1 MHILGYYIDG
11 DLDELKKLCNRVSE
25 LRKARLYEHVSK
37 LEKEYNLQFD
47 ELDLMNLTKKY
58 STLGRPHIGKL
69 LIKYGYA
76 SSMEE
81 AFKKYLFNVHSSI
94 FYRMDAKLV
103 IDAIHKAGGIAI
115 LAHPKK
121 IEDKYNID
129 IVLSGSDGVYYRTD
143 AMRDNAVSAQP
154 QISYP
159 HQAAP
164 DTYYKTIPNPTG
176 VVYSSLGS
184 SGVLSEERHRINNVD
199 FPESGYNT
207 NPKYPMFSA
216 IEIYGDTL
224 YLTSYTLSGNRAKKI
239 DSVSIKK
246 GNVATADVDYDGKL
260 TAADARLI
268 LRATARL
275 ELFTADQL
283 KLADVTGD
291 GKISAADAR
300 AALRKAAGLE

>member
-1 MHILGYYIDG
+1 MVQNFDFHIHTKYSDGEYDVETIINKLNENNITNFAITDHDNVESVDYLRERNLNNISGVEMSSRYNNLNMHILGYYIDG

-69 LIKYGYA
+69 LIKYGYV

-129 IVLSGSDGVYYRTD
+129 IEDFLPDLVEIGIDG
-143 AMRDNAVSAQP
+143 
-154 QISYP
+154 
-159 HQAAP
+159 
-164 DTYYKTIPNPTG
+164 
-176 VVYSSLGS
+176 
-184 SGVLSEERHRINNVD
+184 
-199 FPESGYNT
+199 
-207 NPKYPMFSA
+207 
-216 IEIYGDTL
+216 IEIYNSLHYNEDSKRYKEIATKYNLLISGGSDYHGPNIKPNVKL
-224 YLTSYTLSGNRAKKI
+224 GYLNNEDLPKINIDEMTFKK
-239 DSVSIKK
+239 S
-246 GNVATADVDYDGKL
+246 
-260 TAADARLI
+260 
-268 LRATARL
+268 
-275 ELFTADQL
+275 
-283 KLADVTGD
+283 
-291 GKISAADAR
+291 
-300 AALRKAAGLE
+300 

>member
-1 MHILGYYIDG
+1 MVQNFDFHIHSKYSDGEYDVETIINKLNKSGITNFAITDHDNVESVDYLRERNLNNISGVEMSSRYNNLNMHILGYYIDG

-103 IDAIHKAGGIAI
+103 IDAIHKAGGVAI

-121 IEDKYNID
+121 IEDKYDID
-129 IVLSGSDGVYYRTD
+129 IEDFLPDLVEIGIDG
-143 AMRDNAVSAQP
+143 
-154 QISYP
+154 
-159 HQAAP
+159 
-164 DTYYKTIPNPTG
+164 
-176 VVYSSLGS
+176 
-184 SGVLSEERHRINNVD
+184 
-199 FPESGYNT
+199 
-207 NPKYPMFSA
+207 
-216 IEIYGDTL
+216 IEIYNSLHYNEDSKRYKEIATKYNLLISGGSDYHGPNVKPNVKL
-224 YLTSYTLSGNRAKKI
+224 GYLNNEDLPKINIDEMTFKK
-239 DSVSIKK
+239 S
-246 GNVATADVDYDGKL
+246 
-260 TAADARLI
+260 
-268 LRATARL
+268 
-275 ELFTADQL
+275 
-283 KLADVTGD
+283 
-291 GKISAADAR
+291 
-300 AALRKAAGLE
+300 

>member
-1 MHILGYYIDG
+1 MMLWVIIMVQNFDFHIHTKYSDGEYDVETIINKLNENNITNFAITDHDNVESVDYLRKRNLNNISGVEMSSRYNNLNMHILGYYIDG

-69 LIKYGYA
+69 LIKYGYV

-129 IVLSGSDGVYYRTD
+129 IEDFLPDLVEIGIDG
-143 AMRDNAVSAQP
+143 
-154 QISYP
+154 
-159 HQAAP
+159 
-164 DTYYKTIPNPTG
+164 
-176 VVYSSLGS
+176 
-184 SGVLSEERHRINNVD
+184 
-199 FPESGYNT
+199 
-207 NPKYPMFSA
+207 
-216 IEIYGDTL
+216 IEIYNSLHYNEDSKRYKEIATKYNLLISGGSDYHGPNVKPNVKL
-224 YLTSYTLSGNRAKKI
+224 GYLNNEDLPKINIDEMTFKK
-239 DSVSIKK
+239 S
-246 GNVATADVDYDGKL
+246 
-260 TAADARLI
+260 
-268 LRATARL
+268 
-275 ELFTADQL
+275 
-283 KLADVTGD
+283 
-291 GKISAADAR
+291 
-300 AALRKAAGLE
+300 

>member
-1 MHILGYYIDG
+1 MVQNFDFHIHSKYSDGEYDVETIINKLNENNITNFAITDHDNVESVDYLRERNLNNISGVEMSSRYNNLNMHILGYYIDG

-69 LIKYGYA
+69 LIKYGYV

-129 IVLSGSDGVYYRTD
+129 IEDFLPDLVEIGIDG
-143 AMRDNAVSAQP
+143 
-154 QISYP
+154 
-159 HQAAP
+159 
-164 DTYYKTIPNPTG
+164 
-176 VVYSSLGS
+176 
-184 SGVLSEERHRINNVD
+184 
-199 FPESGYNT
+199 
-207 NPKYPMFSA
+207 
-216 IEIYGDTL
+216 IEIYNSLHYNEDSKRYKEIATKYNLLISGGSDYHGPNIKPNVKL
-224 YLTSYTLSGNRAKKI
+224 GYLNNEDLPKINIDEMTFKK
-239 DSVSIKK
+239 S
-246 GNVATADVDYDGKL
+246 
-260 TAADARLI
+260 
-268 LRATARL
+268 
-275 ELFTADQL
+275 
-283 KLADVTGD
+283 
-291 GKISAADAR
+291 
-300 AALRKAAGLE
+300 

>member
-1 MHILGYYIDG
+1 MVQNFDFHIHSKYSDGEYDVETIINKLNENGITNFAITDHDNVESVDFLRERNLNNISGVEMSSRYNNLNMHILGYYIDG

-129 IVLSGSDGVYYRTD
+129 IEDFLPDLVEIGIDG
-143 AMRDNAVSAQP
+143 
-154 QISYP
+154 
-159 HQAAP
+159 
-164 DTYYKTIPNPTG
+164 
-176 VVYSSLGS
+176 
-184 SGVLSEERHRINNVD
+184 
-199 FPESGYNT
+199 
-207 NPKYPMFSA
+207 
-216 IEIYGDTL
+216 IEIYNSLHYNEDSKRYKEIATKYNLLISGGSDYHGPNVKPNVKL
-224 YLTSYTLSGNRAKKI
+224 GYINNEDLPKINIDELTFKK
-239 DSVSIKK
+239 S
-246 GNVATADVDYDGKL
+246 
-260 TAADARLI
+260 
-268 LRATARL
+268 
-275 ELFTADQL
+275 
-283 KLADVTGD
+283 
-291 GKISAADAR
+291 
-300 AALRKAAGLE
+300 

>member
-1 MHILGYYIDG
+1 MVQNFDFHIHSKYSDGEYDVETIINKLNENNITNFAITDHDNVESVDYLRERNLNNISGVEMSSRYNNLNMHILGYYIDG

-69 LIKYGYA
+69 LIKYGYV

-94 FYRMDAKLV
+94 FYRMDAELV

-129 IVLSGSDGVYYRTD
+129 IEDFLPDLVEIGIDG
-143 AMRDNAVSAQP
+143 
-154 QISYP
+154 
-159 HQAAP
+159 
-164 DTYYKTIPNPTG
+164 
-176 VVYSSLGS
+176 
-184 SGVLSEERHRINNVD
+184 
-199 FPESGYNT
+199 
-207 NPKYPMFSA
+207 
-216 IEIYGDTL
+216 IEIYNSLHYNEDSKRYKEIATKYNLLISGGSDYHGPNIKPNVKL
-224 YLTSYTLSGNRAKKI
+224 GYLNNEDLPKINIDEMTFKK
-239 DSVSIKK
+239 S
-246 GNVATADVDYDGKL
+246 
-260 TAADARLI
+260 
-268 LRATARL
+268 
-275 ELFTADQL
+275 
-283 KLADVTGD
+283 
-291 GKISAADAR
+291 
-300 AALRKAAGLE
+300 

>member
-1 MHILGYYIDG
+1 MVQNFDFHIHSKYSDGEYDVETIINKLNKSGITNFAITDHDNVESVDYLRERNLNNISGVEMSSRYNNLNMHILGYYIDG

-103 IDAIHKAGGIAI
+103 IDAIHKAGGVAI

-121 IEDKYNID
+121 IEDKYDID
-129 IVLSGSDGVYYRTD
+129 IEEFLPDLVEIGIDG
-143 AMRDNAVSAQP
+143 
-154 QISYP
+154 
-159 HQAAP
+159 
-164 DTYYKTIPNPTG
+164 
-176 VVYSSLGS
+176 
-184 SGVLSEERHRINNVD
+184 
-199 FPESGYNT
+199 
-207 NPKYPMFSA
+207 
-216 IEIYGDTL
+216 IEIYNSLHYNEDSKRYKEIATKYNLLISGGSDYHGPNVKPNVKL
-224 YLTSYTLSGNRAKKI
+224 GYLNNEDLPKINIDEMTFKK
-239 DSVSIKK
+239 S
-246 GNVATADVDYDGKL
+246 
-260 TAADARLI
+260 
-268 LRATARL
+268 
-275 ELFTADQL
+275 
-283 KLADVTGD
+283 
-291 GKISAADAR
+291 
-300 AALRKAAGLE
+300 

>member
-1 MHILGYYIDG
+1 MMLWVIIMVQNFDFHIHSKYSDGEYDVETIINKLNENGITNFAITDHDNVESVDFLRERNLNNISGVEMSSRYNNLNMHILGYYIDG

-129 IVLSGSDGVYYRTD
+129 IEDFLPDLVEIGIDG
-143 AMRDNAVSAQP
+143 
-154 QISYP
+154 
-159 HQAAP
+159 
-164 DTYYKTIPNPTG
+164 
-176 VVYSSLGS
+176 
-184 SGVLSEERHRINNVD
+184 
-199 FPESGYNT
+199 
-207 NPKYPMFSA
+207 
-216 IEIYGDTL
+216 IEIYNSLHYNEDSKRYKEIATKYNLLISGGSDYHGPNVKPNVKL
-224 YLTSYTLSGNRAKKI
+224 GYINNEDLPKINIDELTFKK
-239 DSVSIKK
+239 S
-246 GNVATADVDYDGKL
+246 
-260 TAADARLI
+260 
-268 LRATARL
+268 
-275 ELFTADQL
+275 
-283 KLADVTGD
+283 
-291 GKISAADAR
+291 
-300 AALRKAAGLE
+300 

>member
-1 MHILGYYIDG
+1 MMLWVIIMVQNFDFHIHSKYSDGEYDVETIINKLNKSGITNFAITDHDNVESVDYLRERNLNNISGVEMSSRYNNLNMHILGYYIDG

-69 LIKYGYA
+69 LIKYGYV

-129 IVLSGSDGVYYRTD
+129 IEDFLPDLVEIGIDG
-143 AMRDNAVSAQP
+143 
-154 QISYP
+154 
-159 HQAAP
+159 
-164 DTYYKTIPNPTG
+164 
-176 VVYSSLGS
+176 
-184 SGVLSEERHRINNVD
+184 
-199 FPESGYNT
+199 
-207 NPKYPMFSA
+207 
-216 IEIYGDTL
+216 IEIYNSLHYNEDSKRYKEIATKYNLLISGGSDYHGPNVKPNVKL
-224 YLTSYTLSGNRAKKI
+224 GYLNNEDLPKINIDEMTFKK
-239 DSVSIKK
+239 S
-246 GNVATADVDYDGKL
+246 
-260 TAADARLI
+260 
-268 LRATARL
+268 
-275 ELFTADQL
+275 
-283 KLADVTGD
+283 
-291 GKISAADAR
+291 
-300 AALRKAAGLE
+300 

>member
-1 MHILGYYIDG
+1 MVQNFDFHIHSKYSDGEYDVETIINKLNENNITNFAITDHDNVESVDYLRERNLNNISGVEMSSRYNNLNMHILGYYIDG

-69 LIKYGYA
+69 LIKYGYV

-129 IVLSGSDGVYYRTD
+129 IEDFLPDLVEIGIDG
-143 AMRDNAVSAQP
+143 
-154 QISYP
+154 
-159 HQAAP
+159 
-164 DTYYKTIPNPTG
+164 
-176 VVYSSLGS
+176 
-184 SGVLSEERHRINNVD
+184 
-199 FPESGYNT
+199 
-207 NPKYPMFSA
+207 
-216 IEIYGDTL
+216 IEIYNSLHYNEDSKRYKDIATKYNLLISGGSDYHGPNIKPNVKL
-224 YLTSYTLSGNRAKKI
+224 GYLNNEDLPKINIDEMTFKK
-239 DSVSIKK
+239 S
-246 GNVATADVDYDGKL
+246 
-260 TAADARLI
+260 
-268 LRATARL
+268 
-275 ELFTADQL
+275 
-283 KLADVTGD
+283 
-291 GKISAADAR
+291 
-300 AALRKAAGLE
+300 

>member
-1 MHILGYYIDG
+1 MVQNFDFHIHSKYSDGEYDVETIINKLNENNITNFAITDHDNVESVDYLRERNLNNISGVEMSSRYNNLNMHILGYYIDG

-129 IVLSGSDGVYYRTD
+129 IEDFLPDLVEIGIDG
-143 AMRDNAVSAQP
+143 
-154 QISYP
+154 
-159 HQAAP
+159 
-164 DTYYKTIPNPTG
+164 
-176 VVYSSLGS
+176 
-184 SGVLSEERHRINNVD
+184 
-199 FPESGYNT
+199 
-207 NPKYPMFSA
+207 
-216 IEIYGDTL
+216 IEIYNSLHYNEDSKRYKEIAIKYNLLISGGSDYHGPNVKPNVKL
-224 YLTSYTLSGNRAKKI
+224 GYINNEDLPKINIDELTFKK
-239 DSVSIKK
+239 S
-246 GNVATADVDYDGKL
+246 
-260 TAADARLI
+260 
-268 LRATARL
+268 
-275 ELFTADQL
+275 
-283 KLADVTGD
+283 
-291 GKISAADAR
+291 
-300 AALRKAAGLE
+300 

>member
-1 MHILGYYIDG
+1 MVQNFDFHIHTKYSDGEYDVETIINKLNENNITNFAITDHDNVESVDYLRERNLNNISGVEMSSRYNNLNMHILGYYIDG

-69 LIKYGYA
+69 LIKYGYV

-129 IVLSGSDGVYYRTD
+129 IEDFLPGLVEIGIDG
-143 AMRDNAVSAQP
+143 
-154 QISYP
+154 
-159 HQAAP
+159 
-164 DTYYKTIPNPTG
+164 
-176 VVYSSLGS
+176 
-184 SGVLSEERHRINNVD
+184 
-199 FPESGYNT
+199 
-207 NPKYPMFSA
+207 
-216 IEIYGDTL
+216 IEIYNSLHYNEDSKRYKEIATKYNLLISGGSDYHGPNIKPNVKL
-224 YLTSYTLSGNRAKKI
+224 GYLNNEDLPKINIDEMTFKK
-239 DSVSIKK
+239 S
-246 GNVATADVDYDGKL
+246 
-260 TAADARLI
+260 
-268 LRATARL
+268 
-275 ELFTADQL
+275 
-283 KLADVTGD
+283 
-291 GKISAADAR
+291 
-300 AALRKAAGLE
+300 

>member
-1 MHILGYYIDG
+1 MVQNFDFHIHSKYSDGEYDVETIINKLNKSGITNFAITDHDNVESVDYLRERNLNNISGVEMSSRYNNLNMHILGYYIDG

-129 IVLSGSDGVYYRTD
+129 IEDFLPDLVEIGIDG
-143 AMRDNAVSAQP
+143 
-154 QISYP
+154 
-159 HQAAP
+159 
-164 DTYYKTIPNPTG
+164 
-176 VVYSSLGS
+176 
-184 SGVLSEERHRINNVD
+184 
-199 FPESGYNT
+199 
-207 NPKYPMFSA
+207 
-216 IEIYGDTL
+216 IEIYNSLHYNEDSKRYKEIATKYNLLISGGSDYHGPNVKPNVKL
-224 YLTSYTLSGNRAKKI
+224 GYLNNEDLPKINIDEMTFKK
-239 DSVSIKK
+239 S
-246 GNVATADVDYDGKL
+246 
-260 TAADARLI
+260 
-268 LRATARL
+268 
-275 ELFTADQL
+275 
-283 KLADVTGD
+283 
-291 GKISAADAR
+291 
-300 AALRKAAGLE
+300 

>member
-1 MHILGYYIDG
+1 MQNEAQQIINKLNENNITNFAITDNDNVESVDYLRERNLNNISGVEMSSRYNNLNMHILGYYIDG

-103 IDAIHKAGGIAI
+103 IDAIHKAGGVAI

-129 IVLSGSDGVYYRTD
+129 IEDFLPDLVEIGIDG
-143 AMRDNAVSAQP
+143 
-154 QISYP
+154 
-159 HQAAP
+159 
-164 DTYYKTIPNPTG
+164 
-176 VVYSSLGS
+176 
-184 SGVLSEERHRINNVD
+184 
-199 FPESGYNT
+199 
-207 NPKYPMFSA
+207 
-216 IEIYGDTL
+216 IEIYNSLHYNEDSKRYKEIATKYNLLISGGSDYHGPNVKPNVKL
-224 YLTSYTLSGNRAKKI
+224 GYLNNEDLPKINIDEMTFKK
-239 DSVSIKK
+239 S
-246 GNVATADVDYDGKL
+246 
-260 TAADARLI
+260 
-268 LRATARL
+268 
-275 ELFTADQL
+275 
-283 KLADVTGD
+283 
-291 GKISAADAR
+291 
-300 AALRKAAGLE
+300 

>member
-1 MHILGYYIDG
+1 MVQNFDFHIHSKYSDGEYDVETIINKLNENNITNFAITDHDNVESVDYLRERNLNNISGVEMSSRYNNLNMHILGYYIDG

-103 IDAIHKAGGIAI
+103 IDAIHKAGGVAI

-129 IVLSGSDGVYYRTD
+129 IEDFLPDLVEIGIDG
-143 AMRDNAVSAQP
+143 
-154 QISYP
+154 
-159 HQAAP
+159 
-164 DTYYKTIPNPTG
+164 
-176 VVYSSLGS
+176 
-184 SGVLSEERHRINNVD
+184 
-199 FPESGYNT
+199 
-207 NPKYPMFSA
+207 
-216 IEIYGDTL
+216 IEIYNSLHYNEDSKRYKEIAIKYNLLISGGSDYHGPNVKPNVKL
-224 YLTSYTLSGNRAKKI
+224 GYINNEDLPKINIDELTFKK
-239 DSVSIKK
+239 S
-246 GNVATADVDYDGKL
+246 
-260 TAADARLI
+260 
-268 LRATARL
+268 
-275 ELFTADQL
+275 
-283 KLADVTGD
+283 
-291 GKISAADAR
+291 
-300 AALRKAAGLE
+300 

>member
-1 MHILGYYIDG
+1 MMLWVIIMVQNFDFHIHTKYSDGEYDVETIINKLNENNITNFAITDHDNVESVDYLRERNLNNISGVEMSSRYNNLNMHILGYYIDG

-69 LIKYGYA
+69 LIKYGYV

-129 IVLSGSDGVYYRTD
+129 IEDFLPGLVEIGIDG
-143 AMRDNAVSAQP
+143 
-154 QISYP
+154 
-159 HQAAP
+159 
-164 DTYYKTIPNPTG
+164 
-176 VVYSSLGS
+176 
-184 SGVLSEERHRINNVD
+184 
-199 FPESGYNT
+199 
-207 NPKYPMFSA
+207 
-216 IEIYGDTL
+216 IEIYNSLHYNEDSKRYKEIATKYNLLISGGSDYHGPNIKPNVKL
-224 YLTSYTLSGNRAKKI
+224 GYLNNEDLPKINIDEMTFKK
-239 DSVSIKK
+239 S
-246 GNVATADVDYDGKL
+246 
-260 TAADARLI
+260 
-268 LRATARL
+268 
-275 ELFTADQL
+275 
-283 KLADVTGD
+283 
-291 GKISAADAR
+291 
-300 AALRKAAGLE
+300 

>member
-1 MHILGYYIDG
+1 MVQNFDFHIHSKYSDGEYDVETIINKLNKSGITNFAITDHDNVESVDYLRERNLNNISGVEMSSRYNNLNMHILGYYIDG

-129 IVLSGSDGVYYRTD
+129 IEDFLPDLVEIGIDG
-143 AMRDNAVSAQP
+143 
-154 QISYP
+154 
-159 HQAAP
+159 
-164 DTYYKTIPNPTG
+164 
-176 VVYSSLGS
+176 
-184 SGVLSEERHRINNVD
+184 
-199 FPESGYNT
+199 
-207 NPKYPMFSA
+207 
-216 IEIYGDTL
+216 IEIYNSLHYNEDSKRYEEIATKYNLLISGGSDYHGPNVKPNVKL
-224 YLTSYTLSGNRAKKI
+224 GYINNEDLPKINIDELTFKK
-239 DSVSIKK
+239 S
-246 GNVATADVDYDGKL
+246 
-260 TAADARLI
+260 
-268 LRATARL
+268 
-275 ELFTADQL
+275 
-283 KLADVTGD
+283 
-291 GKISAADAR
+291 
-300 AALRKAAGLE
+300 

>member
-1 MHILGYYIDG
+1 MMLWVIIMVQNFDFHIHSKYSDGEYDVETIINKLNENNITNFAITDHDNVESVDYLRERNLNNISGVEMSSRYNNLNMHILGYYIDG

-69 LIKYGYA
+69 LIKYGYV

-129 IVLSGSDGVYYRTD
+129 IEDFLPDLVEIGIDG
-143 AMRDNAVSAQP
+143 
-154 QISYP
+154 
-159 HQAAP
+159 
-164 DTYYKTIPNPTG
+164 
-176 VVYSSLGS
+176 
-184 SGVLSEERHRINNVD
+184 
-199 FPESGYNT
+199 
-207 NPKYPMFSA
+207 
-216 IEIYGDTL
+216 IEIYNSLHYNEDSKRYKEIATKYNLLISGGSDYHGPNIKPNVKL
-224 YLTSYTLSGNRAKKI
+224 GYLNNEDLPKINIDEMTFKK
-239 DSVSIKK
+239 S
-246 GNVATADVDYDGKL
+246 
-260 TAADARLI
+260 
-268 LRATARL
+268 
-275 ELFTADQL
+275 
-283 KLADVTGD
+283 
-291 GKISAADAR
+291 
-300 AALRKAAGLE
+300 

>member
-1 MHILGYYIDG
+1 MMLWVIIMVQNFDFHIHSKYSDGEYDVETIINKLNENNITNFAITDHDNVESVDYLRERNLNNISGVEMSSRYNNLNMHILGYYIDG

-69 LIKYGYA
+69 LIKYGYV

-129 IVLSGSDGVYYRTD
+129 IEDFLPDLVEIGIDGVEIYNSLHYNEDSKRYKEIATKYNLLISGGSDYHG
-143 AMRDNAVSAQP
+143 
-154 QISYP
+154 
-159 HQAAP
+159 
-164 DTYYKTIPNPTG
+164 PNIKPN
-176 VVYSSLGS
+176 VKLGY
-184 SGVLSEERHRINNVD
+184 LNNEDLPKINID
-199 FPESGYNT
+199 EMTF
-207 NPKYPMFSA
+207 
-216 IEIYGDTL
+216 
-224 YLTSYTLSGNRAKKI
+224 KK
-239 DSVSIKK
+239 S
-246 GNVATADVDYDGKL
+246 
-260 TAADARLI
+260 
-268 LRATARL
+268 
-275 ELFTADQL
+275 
-283 KLADVTGD
+283 
-291 GKISAADAR
+291 
-300 AALRKAAGLE
+300 

>member
-1 MHILGYYIDG
+1 MVQNFDFHIHSKYSDGEYDVETIINKLNENNITNFAITDHDNVESVDYLRERNLNNISGVEMSSRYNNLNMHILGYYIDG

-69 LIKYGYA
+69 LIKYGYV

-129 IVLSGSDGVYYRTD
+129 IEDFLPDLVEIGIDGVEIYNSLHYNEDSKRYKEIATKYNLLISGGSDYHG
-143 AMRDNAVSAQP
+143 
-154 QISYP
+154 
-159 HQAAP
+159 
-164 DTYYKTIPNPTG
+164 PNIKPN
-176 VVYSSLGS
+176 VKLGY
-184 SGVLSEERHRINNVD
+184 LNNEDLPKINID
-199 FPESGYNT
+199 EMTF
-207 NPKYPMFSA
+207 
-216 IEIYGDTL
+216 
-224 YLTSYTLSGNRAKKI
+224 KK
-239 DSVSIKK
+239 S
-246 GNVATADVDYDGKL
+246 
-260 TAADARLI
+260 
-268 LRATARL
+268 
-275 ELFTADQL
+275 
-283 KLADVTGD
+283 
-291 GKISAADAR
+291 
-300 AALRKAAGLE
+300 

>member
-1 MHILGYYIDG
+1 MVQNFDFHIHSKYSDGEYDVETIINKLNKSGITNFAITDHDNVESVDYLRERNLNNISGVEMSSRYNNLNMHILGYYIDG

-69 LIKYGYA
+69 LIKYGYV

-129 IVLSGSDGVYYRTD
+129 IEDFLPDLVEIGIDG
-143 AMRDNAVSAQP
+143 
-154 QISYP
+154 
-159 HQAAP
+159 
-164 DTYYKTIPNPTG
+164 
-176 VVYSSLGS
+176 
-184 SGVLSEERHRINNVD
+184 
-199 FPESGYNT
+199 
-207 NPKYPMFSA
+207 
-216 IEIYGDTL
+216 IEIYNSLHYNEDSKRYEEIATKYNLLISGGSDYHGPNVKPNVKL
-224 YLTSYTLSGNRAKKI
+224 GYLNNEDLPKINIDEMTFKK
-239 DSVSIKK
+239 S
-246 GNVATADVDYDGKL
+246 
-260 TAADARLI
+260 
-268 LRATARL
+268 
-275 ELFTADQL
+275 
-283 KLADVTGD
+283 
-291 GKISAADAR
+291 
-300 AALRKAAGLE
+300 

>member
-1 MHILGYYIDG
+1 MVQNFDFHIHSKYSDGEYDVETIINKLNKSGITNFAITDHDNVESVDYLRERNLNNISGVEMSSRYNNLNMHILGYYIDG

-129 IVLSGSDGVYYRTD
+129 IEDFLSDLVEIGIDG
-143 AMRDNAVSAQP
+143 
-154 QISYP
+154 
-159 HQAAP
+159 
-164 DTYYKTIPNPTG
+164 
-176 VVYSSLGS
+176 
-184 SGVLSEERHRINNVD
+184 
-199 FPESGYNT
+199 
-207 NPKYPMFSA
+207 
-216 IEIYGDTL
+216 IEIYNSLHYNEDSKRYKEIAIKYNLLISGGSDYHGPNVKPNVKL
-224 YLTSYTLSGNRAKKI
+224 GYINNEDLPKINIDELTFKK
-239 DSVSIKK
+239 S
-246 GNVATADVDYDGKL
+246 
-260 TAADARLI
+260 
-268 LRATARL
+268 
-275 ELFTADQL
+275 
-283 KLADVTGD
+283 
-291 GKISAADAR
+291 
-300 AALRKAAGLE
+300 

>member
-1 MHILGYYIDG
+1 MVQNFDFHIHSKYSDGEYDVKTIINKLNKSGITNFAITDHDNVESVDYLRERNLNNISGVEMSSRYNNLNMHILGYYIDG

-69 LIKYGYA
+69 LIEYGYA

-129 IVLSGSDGVYYRTD
+129 IEDFLPDLVEIGIDG
-143 AMRDNAVSAQP
+143 
-154 QISYP
+154 
-159 HQAAP
+159 
-164 DTYYKTIPNPTG
+164 
-176 VVYSSLGS
+176 
-184 SGVLSEERHRINNVD
+184 
-199 FPESGYNT
+199 
-207 NPKYPMFSA
+207 
-216 IEIYGDTL
+216 IEIYNSLHYNEDSKRYKEIATKYNLLISGGSDYHGPNVKPNVKL
-224 YLTSYTLSGNRAKKI
+224 GYLNNEDLPKINIDEMTFKK
-239 DSVSIKK
+239 S
-246 GNVATADVDYDGKL
+246 
-260 TAADARLI
+260 
-268 LRATARL
+268 
-275 ELFTADQL
+275 
-283 KLADVTGD
+283 
-291 GKISAADAR
+291 
-300 AALRKAAGLE
+300 

>member
-1 MHILGYYIDG
+1 MVQNFDFHIHSKYSDGEYDVETIINKLNKSGITNFAITDHDNVESVDYLRERNLNNISGVEMSSRYNNLNMHILGYYIDG

-69 LIKYGYA
+69 LIKYGYV

-129 IVLSGSDGVYYRTD
+129 IEDFLPDLVEIGIDG
-143 AMRDNAVSAQP
+143 
-154 QISYP
+154 
-159 HQAAP
+159 
-164 DTYYKTIPNPTG
+164 
-176 VVYSSLGS
+176 
-184 SGVLSEERHRINNVD
+184 
-199 FPESGYNT
+199 
-207 NPKYPMFSA
+207 
-216 IEIYGDTL
+216 IEIYNSLHYNEDSKRYKEIATKYNLLISGGSDYHGPNVKPNVKL
-224 YLTSYTLSGNRAKKI
+224 GYLNNEDLPKINIDEMTFKK
-239 DSVSIKK
+239 S
-246 GNVATADVDYDGKL
+246 
-260 TAADARLI
+260 
-268 LRATARL
+268 
-275 ELFTADQL
+275 
-283 KLADVTGD
+283 
-291 GKISAADAR
+291 
-300 AALRKAAGLE
+300 

>member
-1 MHILGYYIDG
+1 MVQNFDFHIHTKYSDGEYDVETIINKLNENNIANFAITDHDNVESVDYLRERNLNNISGVEMSSRYNNLNMHILGYYIDG

-103 IDAIHKAGGIAI
+103 IDAIHKAGGVAI

-121 IEDKYNID
+121 IEDKYDID
-129 IVLSGSDGVYYRTD
+129 IEDFLPDLVEIGIDG
-143 AMRDNAVSAQP
+143 
-154 QISYP
+154 
-159 HQAAP
+159 
-164 DTYYKTIPNPTG
+164 
-176 VVYSSLGS
+176 
-184 SGVLSEERHRINNVD
+184 
-199 FPESGYNT
+199 
-207 NPKYPMFSA
+207 
-216 IEIYGDTL
+216 IEIYNSLHYNEDSKRYKEIATKYNLLISGGSDYHGPNVKPNVKL
-224 YLTSYTLSGNRAKKI
+224 GYLNNEDLPKINIDEMTFKK
-239 DSVSIKK
+239 S
-246 GNVATADVDYDGKL
+246 
-260 TAADARLI
+260 
-268 LRATARL
+268 
-275 ELFTADQL
+275 
-283 KLADVTGD
+283 
-291 GKISAADAR
+291 
-300 AALRKAAGLE
+300 

>member
-1 MHILGYYIDG
+1 MVQNFDFHIHSKYSDGEYDVKTIINKLNKSGITNFAITDHDNVESVDYLRERNLNNISGVEMSSRYNNLNMHILGYYIDG

-129 IVLSGSDGVYYRTD
+129 IEDFLPDLVEIGIDG
-143 AMRDNAVSAQP
+143 
-154 QISYP
+154 
-159 HQAAP
+159 
-164 DTYYKTIPNPTG
+164 
-176 VVYSSLGS
+176 
-184 SGVLSEERHRINNVD
+184 
-199 FPESGYNT
+199 
-207 NPKYPMFSA
+207 
-216 IEIYGDTL
+216 IEIYNSLHYNEDSKRYKEIATKYNL
-224 YLTSYTLSGNRAKKI
+224 LISGGSDYHGPNIKPNVKLGYINNEDLPKINIDEMTFKK
-239 DSVSIKK
+239 S
-246 GNVATADVDYDGKL
+246 
-260 TAADARLI
+260 
-268 LRATARL
+268 
-275 ELFTADQL
+275 
-283 KLADVTGD
+283 
-291 GKISAADAR
+291 
-300 AALRKAAGLE
+300 

>member
-1 MHILGYYIDG
+1 MSSRYNNLNMHILGYYIDG

-69 LIKYGYA
+69 LIKYGYV

-129 IVLSGSDGVYYRTD
+129 IEDFLPGLVEIGIDG
-143 AMRDNAVSAQP
+143 
-154 QISYP
+154 
-159 HQAAP
+159 
-164 DTYYKTIPNPTG
+164 
-176 VVYSSLGS
+176 
-184 SGVLSEERHRINNVD
+184 
-199 FPESGYNT
+199 
-207 NPKYPMFSA
+207 
-216 IEIYGDTL
+216 IEIYNSLHYNEDSKRYKEIATKYNLLISGGSDYHGPNIKPNVKL
-224 YLTSYTLSGNRAKKI
+224 GYLNNEDLPKINIDEMTFKK
-239 DSVSIKK
+239 S
-246 GNVATADVDYDGKL
+246 
-260 TAADARLI
+260 
-268 LRATARL
+268 
-275 ELFTADQL
+275 
-283 KLADVTGD
+283 
-291 GKISAADAR
+291 
-300 AALRKAAGLE
+300 

>member
-1 MHILGYYIDG
+1 MVQNFDFHIHSKYSDGEYDVETIINKLNKSGITNFAITDHDNVESVDYLRERNLNNISGVEMSSRYNNLNMHILGYYIDG

-69 LIKYGYA
+69 LIKYGYV

-129 IVLSGSDGVYYRTD
+129 IEDFLPDLVEIGIDG
-143 AMRDNAVSAQP
+143 
-154 QISYP
+154 
-159 HQAAP
+159 
-164 DTYYKTIPNPTG
+164 
-176 VVYSSLGS
+176 
-184 SGVLSEERHRINNVD
+184 
-199 FPESGYNT
+199 
-207 NPKYPMFSA
+207 
-216 IEIYGDTL
+216 IEIYNSLHYNEDSKR
-224 YLTSYTLSGNRAKKI
+224 YKEIAKKYNLLISGGSDYHGPNVKPNVKLGYLNNEDLPKINI
-239 DSVSIKK
+239 DEMTFKK
-246 GNVATADVDYDGKL
+246 
-260 TAADARLI
+260 
-268 LRATARL
+268 
-275 ELFTADQL
+275 
-283 KLADVTGD
+283 
-291 GKISAADAR
+291 S
-300 AALRKAAGLE
+300 

>member
-1 MHILGYYIDG
+1 MVQNFDFHIHSKYSDGEYDVETIINKLNENNITNFAITDHDNVESVDYLRERNLNNISGVEMSSRYNNLNMHILGYYIDG

-69 LIKYGYA
+69 LIKYGYV

-129 IVLSGSDGVYYRTD
+129 IEDFLPDLVEIGIDG
-143 AMRDNAVSAQP
+143 
-154 QISYP
+154 
-159 HQAAP
+159 
-164 DTYYKTIPNPTG
+164 
-176 VVYSSLGS
+176 
-184 SGVLSEERHRINNVD
+184 
-199 FPESGYNT
+199 
-207 NPKYPMFSA
+207 
-216 IEIYGDTL
+216 IEIYNSLHYNEDSKRYKEIATKYNLLISGGSDYHGHNIKPNVKL
-224 YLTSYTLSGNRAKKI
+224 GYLNNEDLPKINIDEMTFKK
-239 DSVSIKK
+239 S
-246 GNVATADVDYDGKL
+246 
-260 TAADARLI
+260 
-268 LRATARL
+268 
-275 ELFTADQL
+275 
-283 KLADVTGD
+283 
-291 GKISAADAR
+291 
-300 AALRKAAGLE
+300 